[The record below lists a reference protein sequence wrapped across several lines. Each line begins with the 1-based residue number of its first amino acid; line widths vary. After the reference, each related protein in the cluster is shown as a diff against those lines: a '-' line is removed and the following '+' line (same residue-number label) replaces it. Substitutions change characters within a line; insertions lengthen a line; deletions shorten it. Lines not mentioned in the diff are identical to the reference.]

1 MLVYPEGV
9 MYGKVSKEDVA
20 EIYDEHMENGQPVE
34 RLLMT
39 PEFWG

>member
-1 MLVYPEGV
+1 
-9 MYGKVSKEDVA
+9 MYAKVGKDDVA
-20 EIYDEHMENGQPVE
+20 AIYDEHLEQGQPVE

>member
-1 MLVYPEGV
+1 
-9 MYGKVSKEDVA
+9 MYAKVSKDDVA
-20 EIYDEHMENGQPVE
+20 VIYDEHLEKGKPIE